1 MHLVPVIEDI
11 QYRQA
16 YAKQKLWNQV
26 HQMDTATGS
35 RPVP

>member
-16 YAKQKLWNQV
+16 YAKQKLWNQ
-26 HQMDTATGS
+26 MDTATGS